1 MNIPVTIGP
10 RYSKF
15 AVDISDFIASSKAK
29 ADLVARKVMF
39 ELGKSVI
46 EMSPV
51 GNPSLWKT
59 KYPPKGYVGGRF
71 RGNWQFATGAPP
83 TGELATIDP
92 TGAQTIGALG
102 AAVADVRMGDTGY
115 VANNL
120 PYAFSLEFGHST
132 QAPAGMVR
140 VTLERFDAFVAFAAQ
155 EARAL

>member
-15 AVDISDFIASSKAK
+15 SADISDFIASAQAN
-29 ADLVARKVMF
+29 ADVVARKVMF

-51 GNPSLWKT
+51 GNVSLWKT

-71 RGNWQFATGAPP
+71 RGNWQFSTGTPP
-83 TGELATIDP
+83 DGELDTIDP
-92 TGAQTIGALG
+92 AGAQTIAALG
-102 AAVADVRMGDTGY
+102 ASVADVKMGDTGY
-115 VANNL
+115 VVNNL
-120 PYAFSLEFGHST
+120 PYAQALEYGWST

-140 VTLERFDAFVAFAAQ
+140 ITLGRFDSFVAFACQ
-155 EARAL
+155 EARL

>member
-15 AVDISDFIASSKAK
+15 SADISDFIASSKAK
-29 ADLVARKVMF
+29 ADIVARKVMF

-51 GNPSLWKT
+51 GNPTLWKE
-59 KYPPKGYVGGRF
+59 KAPKGYVGGRF
-71 RGNWQFATGAPP
+71 RGNWQFAIGAPP
-83 TGELATIDP
+83 VGELATIDP
-92 TGAQTIGALG
+92 TGAQTLGALG
-102 AAVADVRMGDTGY
+102 AAVADVKMGDTGY
-115 VANNL
+115 VVNNL
-120 PYAFSLEFGHST
+120 QYSVALEYGHST

-140 VTLERFDAFVAFAAQ
+140 VTLERFNAFVAFAAQ